1 MALDPKKPMG
11 AMPEAAPASEEDA
24 GEVDAALSDAFAAVK
39 SGDEAGFKAA
49 LRAAISAKCAE
60 MYAEE
65 E

>member
-1 MALDPKKPMG
+1 MALDLKKPMG
-11 AMPEAAPASEEDA
+11 SEPEASPASEEGA

-39 SGDEAGFKAA
+39 SGDEASFKAA
-49 LRAAISAKCAE
+49 MRAAITAKCAE